1 MHDGIGIAELRF
13 SPSSSSHLG
22 KLFLLPSRRSLFL
35 REAKLSLS
43 SSGPG
48 REELTLMRGR
58 QQLLLLLFILSAAGS
73 RIASAD
79 TNPQDGNLSFS
90 AILVGTQKK
99 NLWSMGVVAQKV
111 GGVSWLFFV
120 SGESKFVAFSLLKV
134 V

>member
-43 SSGPG
+43 RSGPG

>member
-1 MHDGIGIAELRF
+1 VHDGIGIAELRF

-43 SSGPG
+43 RSGPG

-79 TNPQDGNLSFS
+79 TNPQDGNISFS

-99 NLWSMGVVAQKV
+99 KPLVYGRCSTESWRGFLAIFLCQGNQNL
-111 GGVSWLFFV
+111 
-120 SGESKFVAFSLLKV
+120 LLLV
-134 V
+134 F

>member
-1 MHDGIGIAELRF
+1 VHDGIGIAELRF
-13 SPSSSSHLG
+13 SPSSSSQLG

-58 QQLLLLLFILSAAGS
+58 QQLLLLLFVLNAAGS

-79 TNPQDGNLSFS
+79 TNPQDGKLSFS
-90 AILVGTQKK
+90 AILAGTQKK
-99 NLWSMGVVAQKV
+99 NFGLWS
-111 GGVSWLFFV
+111 S
-120 SGESKFVAFSLLKV
+120 
-134 V
+134 